1 MVSNFF
7 KLVVTTGATVGISL
21 ISQAIQASAVVINF
35 DDQGLTGPSFFA
47 SASPS
52 PQTIP
57 ITVGGVTATF
67 NGGVILTNAS
77 NLPANQT
84 SIYGTASFGTGLTNP
99 LVISFSQPITN
110 FFLDV
115 LNGNTESINYT
126 VADNNGNSST
136 FNLIPNTSA
145 GQTQI
150 GFAAT
155 GNQVTISS
163 AIGSST
169 AYDFFIDNIRFNEA
183 LPPSLGGTSV
193 PEPFT
198 IVGTLIGAGTA
209 FRMRKRLKVTNKL

>member
-1 MVSNFF
+1 MLGNFS
-7 KLVVTTGATVGISL
+7 KLVVTTGVISAISL
-21 ISQAIQASAVVINF
+21 IYQVDRANAVVINF
-35 DDQGLTGPSFFA
+35 DDQGLTGSSFF
-47 SASPS
+47 SSS

-57 ITVGGVTATF
+57 ITIGGVTVTF
-67 NGGVILTNAS
+67 SGGKILTNTS

-84 SIYGTASFGTGLTNP
+84 SIYGTASFVNGLTNP
-99 LVISFSQPITN
+99 IVVNFSQPINN

-115 LNGNTESINYT
+115 LNGNTQALDYT

-136 FNLIPNTSA
+136 FNLAPNTSS

-155 GNQVTISS
+155 GNQVTITS

-183 LPPSLGGTSV
+183 LPPSIGGTTAV

-198 IVGTLIGAGTA
+198 IVGTMLGGAA
-209 FRMRKRLKVTNKL
+209 ALKIRKRLKATNKL

>member
-1 MVSNFF
+1 MTH
-7 KLVVTTGATVGISL
+7 KLLKALMTAGTTT
-21 ISQAIQASAVVINF
+21 AIALGYQTTQASAVTINF
-35 DDQGLTGPSFFA
+35 DDQGLTGPSLFS
-47 SASPS
+47 SANPS

-67 NGGVILTNAS
+67 SGGVILTNTA

-84 SIYGTASFGTGLTNP
+84 SIYGTASFGQGLTNP
-99 LVISFSQPITN
+99 LVINFSQPITN

-115 LNGNTESINYT
+115 LNGNTQTLDYT

-136 FNLIPNTSA
+136 FSLATNLNG

-155 GNQVTISS
+155 GTQVTITS
-163 AIGSST
+163 AIGSSIP
-169 AYDFFIDNIRFNEA
+169 YDFFIDNIRFNEA
-183 LPPSLGGTSV
+183 LPPNIGTSV

-198 IVGTLIGAGTA
+198 VIGTIIGGTAA
-209 FRMRKRLKVTNKL
+209 FRMRKKLKSNHKI